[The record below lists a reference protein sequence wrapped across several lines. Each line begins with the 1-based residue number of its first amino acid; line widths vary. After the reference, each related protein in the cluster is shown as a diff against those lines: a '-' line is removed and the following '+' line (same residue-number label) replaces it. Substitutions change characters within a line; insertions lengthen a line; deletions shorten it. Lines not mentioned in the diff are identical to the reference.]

1 MTFNKSTFCAAPWF
15 QLRLDWD
22 GKYKPC
28 CEFSTQ
34 TEFQGK
40 TNYYLEDTSVD
51 EWMTSEYSTYLRE
64 KLSTGQKLS
73 ECSRCWRK
81 ESLGLQSLRQTLNNT
96 VTANNGDN
104 IENTWVRLFVE
115 KNKSFKNY
123 LLKSADV
130 KLSNVCNFACA
141 MCSPESSSKIID
153 QWERDPSAK
162 FIQIKLNDDINY
174 LNNIRQTYRSQRGYQ
189 HLKDILQQPITHL
202 KLLGGEPLL
211 DKELFKI
218 LTEVPID
225 KQSAIHLHFVTNGSR
240 SLVQAAKDLQSYK
253 SISFSISLE
262 GIDATQ
268 DYIRLGSEWHEVE
281 QNILDAKQQGLLIN
295 VAHTL
300 QALSVVNVYQLV
312 QWTLENDIRLIM
324 NPLEHPEFLSVG
336 VLPQKIKDQAINN
349 LLQIQNPTA
358 VDSVI
363 DLINSIPSNVEKYQE
378 FLDYLE
384 WYERFS
390 NRKIEDVCEILKK
403 QSNKE

>member
-28 CEFSTQ
+28 CEFSPQ

-64 KLSTGQKLS
+64 KLSTGQKIS

-81 ESLGLQSLRQTLNNT
+81 ESLGIQSLRQTLNNT

-115 KNKSFKNY
+115 KSKNFKNY
-123 LLKSADV
+123 LLKSADI

-174 LNNIRQTYRSQRGYQ
+174 LNDIRQTYRSQRGYQ

-218 LTEVPID
+218 LTEVPVD

-240 SLVQAAKDLQSYK
+240 SLVQAAKELQSYK

-268 DYIRLGSEWHEVE
+268 DYIRLGSVWHEVE
-281 QNILDAKQQGLLIN
+281 QNLLDAKQQGLLIN

-312 QWTLENDIRLIM
+312 RWTSENDIRLSIT
-324 NPLEHPEFLSVG
+324 PLEDPEFLSVG
-336 VLPQKIKDQAINN
+336 VLPQKIKDQAISN
-349 LLQIQNPTA
+349 LLQIQNLA
-358 VDSVI
+358 AIDSVI
-363 DLINSIPSNVEKYQE
+363 DLINSIPSKIEKYQE

-390 NRKIEDVCEILKK
+390 NRKIEDICKILIT
-403 QSNKE
+403 NG